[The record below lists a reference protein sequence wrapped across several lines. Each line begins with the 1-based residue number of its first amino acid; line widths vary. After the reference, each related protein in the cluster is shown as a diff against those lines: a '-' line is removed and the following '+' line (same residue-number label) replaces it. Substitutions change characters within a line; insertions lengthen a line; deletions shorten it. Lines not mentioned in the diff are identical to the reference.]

1 MAIEDAFELAGLVTS
16 KPVGE
21 ALDTFET
28 RRAPRIGRLR
38 QRAAFNQFAY
48 HARGPLRLGRDLVL
62 SLRPPQSLAADLD
75 WIYGYHA
82 IG

>member
-1 MAIEDAFELAGLVTS
+1 MAIEDAFELAGAVAGRPL
-16 KPVGE
+16 PE
-21 ALDTFET
+21 ALDAFEA
-28 RRAPRIGRLR
+28 RRTPRIARLR
-38 QRAAFNQFAY
+38 QRAAFNRFAY
-48 HARGPLRLGRDLVL
+48 HARGPIRFGRDIVL